1 MTKHYDRFDLEEEIM
16 NIWQTED
23 DLDAVVHRMMEDPDP
38 ITKKEIANFL
48 ISVGKLHGLRCQKL
62 FDIFEKMV
70 IDKCFICKG
79 TSLDYRGVPLEEDSR
94 QATLWGDEESIAERI
109 DANLM
114 DTNCGLP

>member
-48 ISVGKLHGLRCQKL
+48 ISVGRLHGLRCQKL

-70 IDKCFICKG
+70 IDKCFVCKG
-79 TSLDYRGVPLEEDSR
+79 TSLDYRGVPLEDEDAMQGKFWPSEEDKMDMEDH
-94 QATLWGDEESIAERI
+94 GPGPDEES
-109 DANLM
+109 
-114 DTNCGLP
+114 

>member
-1 MTKHYDRFDLEEEIM
+1 MTQHYDRFDLEEEIM

-23 DLDAVVHRMMEDPDP
+23 DLGAVVHRIMEDPDP

-70 IDKCFICKG
+70 IDKCFVCKG
-79 TSLDYRGVPLEEDSR
+79 TSLDYRGVPLEDEDAMQGKFWPSEEDK
-94 QATLWGDEESIAERI
+94 DEES
-109 DANLM
+109 
-114 DTNCGLP
+114 

>member
-23 DLDAVVHRMMEDPDP
+23 DLDEVVHRMMEDPDP

-70 IDKCFICKG
+70 IDKCFVCKG
-79 TSLDYRGVPLEEDSR
+79 TSLDYRGVPLEDEDAM
-94 QATLWGDEESIAERI
+94 QGNFWPAEEIE
-109 DANLM
+109 
-114 DTNCGLP
+114 

>member
-1 MTKHYDRFDLEEEIM
+1 MTQHYDRFDLEEEIM

-23 DLDAVVHRMMEDPDP
+23 DLGAVVHRIMEDPDP

-70 IDKCFICKG
+70 IDKCFVCKG

-94 QATLWGDEESIAERI
+94 QATLWDWDDHPKRTPLWDEKTIEEF
-109 DANLM
+109 
-114 DTNCGLP
+114 

>member
-48 ISVGKLHGLRCQKL
+48 ISVGRLHGLRCQKL

-70 IDKCFICKG
+70 IDKCFVCKG
-79 TSLDYRGVPLEEDSR
+79 TSLDYRGVPLEDEDAMQGNFWPSEEEI
-94 QATLWGDEESIAERI
+94 LDMEEHGPGPDEEK
-109 DANLM
+109 
-114 DTNCGLP
+114 

>member
-1 MTKHYDRFDLEEEIM
+1 MKKKYDRFDLEEEIM

-23 DLDAVVHRMMEDPDP
+23 DLDAVVHRILEDPDP

-70 IDKCFICKG
+70 IDKCFVYKG
-79 TSLDYRGVPLEEDSR
+79 TSLDYRGVPLDEDNR
-94 QATLWGDEESIAERI
+94 QATLWEDEEKIEEF
-109 DANLM
+109 
-114 DTNCGLP
+114 

>member
-1 MTKHYDRFDLEEEIM
+1 MTQHYDRFDLEEEIM

-23 DLDAVVHRMMEDPDP
+23 DLGAVVHRIMEDPDP

-70 IDKCFICKG
+70 IDKCFVCKG
-79 TSLDYRGVPLEEDSR
+79 TSLDYRGVPLEDEDAMQGKFWPSE
-94 QATLWGDEESIAERI
+94 TIEEY
-109 DANLM
+109 
-114 DTNCGLP
+114 

>member
-1 MTKHYDRFDLEEEIM
+1 MTQHYDRFDLEEEIM

-23 DLDAVVHRMMEDPDP
+23 DLGAVVHRIMEDPDP

-70 IDKCFICKG
+70 IDKCFVCKG
-79 TSLDYRGVPLEEDSR
+79 TSLDYRGVPLEDEDALQGKFWPSEKEI
-94 QATLWGDEESIAERI
+94 EEF
-109 DANLM
+109 
-114 DTNCGLP
+114 

>member
-1 MTKHYDRFDLEEEIM
+1 MTQHYDRFDLEEEIM

-23 DLDAVVHRMMEDPDP
+23 DLDAVVHRMMEYPDP

-48 ISVGKLHGLRCQKL
+48 ISVGRLHGLRCQKL

-79 TSLDYRGVPLEEDSR
+79 TSLDYRGVPLEDEDAMQGKFWPS
-94 QATLWGDEESIAERI
+94 EEIEEY
-109 DANLM
+109 
-114 DTNCGLP
+114 

>member
-23 DLDAVVHRMMEDPDP
+23 DLDAVVHRMREDPDP

-79 TSLDYRGVPLEEDSR
+79 TSLDYRGVPLEDEDAMQGKFWPS
-94 QATLWGDEESIAERI
+94 EEIEEY
-109 DANLM
+109 
-114 DTNCGLP
+114 

>member
-1 MTKHYDRFDLEEEIM
+1 MTQHYDRFDLEEEIM

-23 DLDAVVHRMMEDPDP
+23 DLGAVVHRIMEDPDP

-79 TSLDYRGVPLEEDSR
+79 TSLDYRGVPLEDEDAMQGKFWPSE
-94 QATLWGDEESIAERI
+94 TIEEY
-109 DANLM
+109 
-114 DTNCGLP
+114 

>member
-48 ISVGKLHGLRCQKL
+48 ISVGRLHGLRCQKL

-70 IDKCFICKG
+70 IDKCFVCKG
-79 TSLDYRGVPLEEDSR
+79 TSLDYRGVPLEDEDAMQGNFWPSEEE
-94 QATLWGDEESIAERI
+94 LKVMEDHGPGPDEES
-109 DANLM
+109 
-114 DTNCGLP
+114 

>member
-48 ISVGKLHGLRCQKL
+48 ISVGRLHGLRCQKL

-70 IDKCFICKG
+70 QDKCFINKDI
-79 TSLDYRGVPLEEDSR
+79 SLDYRGVPMEDEDAMQGKFWPSETIEEY
-94 QATLWGDEESIAERI
+94 
-109 DANLM
+109 
-114 DTNCGLP
+114 